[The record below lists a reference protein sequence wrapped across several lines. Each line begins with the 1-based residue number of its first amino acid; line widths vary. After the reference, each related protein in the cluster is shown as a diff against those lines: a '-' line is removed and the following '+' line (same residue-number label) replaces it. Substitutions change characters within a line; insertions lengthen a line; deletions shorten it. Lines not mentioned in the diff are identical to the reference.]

1 MMESPQPTKRT
12 AAARTK
18 RPQFRLTRTKRR
30 VLELLAEYFCLRVK
44 DVAKLLRD
52 REPTEADLRTARRT
66 LGLLCKEKLANR
78 LPYFELDTEARSYVY
93 GLSDKGVDLHPGDH
107 FHEPCCKTF
116 DEHSERTLDHELEIS
131 YFHMALAKQFGNF
144 IYWQQS
150 ELKRGIHPDALFKI
164 DTP

>member
-1 MMESPQPTKRT
+1 MSYR
-12 AAARTK
+12 
-18 RPQFRLTRTKRR
+18 RPHQSQFRLTRTKRR

-52 REPTEADLRTARRT
+52 REPTEADLRTARRS

-93 GLSDKGVDLHPGDH
+93 GLSDKGVDHPDV
-107 FHEPCCKTF
+107 EYPEAKSF

-131 YFHMALAKQFGNF
+131 YFHMALDKFLNDEGGLYNQ
-144 IYWQQS
+144 Y
-150 ELKRGIHPDALFKI
+150 
-164 DTP
+164 